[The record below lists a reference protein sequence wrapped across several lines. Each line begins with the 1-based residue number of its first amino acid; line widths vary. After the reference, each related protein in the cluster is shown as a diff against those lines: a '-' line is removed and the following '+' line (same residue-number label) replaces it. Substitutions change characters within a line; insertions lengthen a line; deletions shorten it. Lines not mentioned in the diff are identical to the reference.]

1 MARGVS
7 DKSANCSWLELD
19 VTHGLHWIPVAL
31 LPTSDLGFLSL
42 LTLSRIASNEHAKWG
57 TKGREEGLLGEGKV
71 WERVTVENIKE
82 RFLDLVTLCS

>member
-7 DKSANCSWLELD
+7 DKSASCSWLELD
-19 VTHGLHWIPVAL
+19 ITHGLHWIPAAP

-42 LTLSRIASNEHAKWG
+42 LTLSRISSNKHAKWG
-57 TKGREEGLLGEGKV
+57 TMGRGLLGEREV
-71 WERVTVENIKE
+71 WERVTAENIKE

>member
-19 VTHGLHWIPVAL
+19 ITRGLHWITVAL

-42 LTLSRIASNEHAKWG
+42 LTLSRIASSEHAKWR
-57 TKGREEGLLGEGKV
+57 TKGWWGGVLGEGKV
-71 WERVTVENIKE
+71 WERVTAENIKE